1 MTDTKQ
7 WNILLADQRSR
18 RKLSAGSNMR
28 GIENKKWECY
38 AASKT
43 RAKNLLEDGAT
54 ALDLSKS
61 WTEESPHK
69 KELALLLESDSL
81 HLPGQWYEERSGRE
95 ERTIGRSCKRVTSS
109 RKMLL

>member
-1 MTDTKQ
+1 MTNTKQ
-7 WNILLADQRSR
+7 WKILIADQRSR
-18 RKLSAGSNMR
+18 RKLSAGSSMR

-61 WTEESPHK
+61 WTEESPYK
-69 KELALLLESDSL
+69 KEAALLLESDSL
-81 HLPGQWYEERSGRE
+81 HLPGPMARRAIRAGRADDWSE
-95 ERTIGRSCKRVTSS
+95 
-109 RKMLL
+109 L